1 MPKLQIV
8 IACSILIVRWT
19 LSYSMEVKS
28 RRTIWLKKVSRDSN
42 WLHFKVLVVLMIR
55 IFN

>member
-1 MPKLQIV
+1 
-8 IACSILIVRWT
+8 
-19 LSYSMEVKS
+19 MEVKS